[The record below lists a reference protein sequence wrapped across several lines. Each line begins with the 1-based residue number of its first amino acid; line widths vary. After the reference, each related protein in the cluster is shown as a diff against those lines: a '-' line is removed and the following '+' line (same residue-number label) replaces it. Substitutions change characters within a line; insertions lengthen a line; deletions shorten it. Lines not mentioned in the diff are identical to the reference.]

1 MQAGRLPLP
10 PEFPYNRVMSSIIRR
25 PFSYSFFNATLILIA
40 VNAAVFL
47 LTGLSSKLEALLS
60 MNVVMVVRYHC
71 WWQPVTY
78 MFTHA
83 NFQHLLFN
91 MLGLLFFGLP
101 VERTVGSRE
110 FLLLYFFCGIMDGLL
125 SLGLYYLLGAY
136 GVFLLGASGAVYSL
150 LLAYAVIFPRSRIF
164 VFGLIPLPAPVMV
177 ALYAAIEFFSQFTAS
192 NTAHFTHLTGF
203 VLAWLYIRVRMG
215 VNPIK
220 VWRDAWR

>member
-1 MQAGRLPLP
+1 
-10 PEFPYNRVMSSIIRR
+10 MSSIIRR
-25 PFSYSFFNATLILIA
+25 PFRYGFFNATLILIA
-40 VNAAVFL
+40 VNVAVFL
-47 LTGLSSKLEALLS
+47 LTSLSSRLEALLS
-60 MNVVMVVRYHC
+60 MNVVMAVGYHC

-101 VERTVGSRE
+101 VERAVGSKE

-125 SLGLYYLLGAY
+125 SLALYYLLGAY
-136 GVFLLGASGAVYSL
+136 RVFLLGASGAVYSL

-177 ALYAAIEFFSQFTAS
+177 ALYAAIEFLSQFSADG
-192 NTAHFTHLTGF
+192 TAHFTHLTGF
-203 VLAWLYIRVRMG
+203 VLAWLYIRIRMG
-215 VNPIK
+215 VDPLK
-220 VWRDAWR
+220 VWRDAWRN

>member
-1 MQAGRLPLP
+1 
-10 PEFPYNRVMSSIIRR
+10 MSSIIRR
-25 PFSYSFFNATLILIA
+25 PFRYGFFNATLILIA
-40 VNAAVFL
+40 VNVAVFL
-47 LTGLSSKLEALLS
+47 LTSLSSKLEGLLS
-60 MNVVMVVRYHC
+60 MNVVMVIGYHC
-71 WWQPVTY
+71 WWQPLTY

-101 VERTVGSRE
+101 VERAVGSKE

-125 SLGLYYLLGAY
+125 SLALYYLLGAY
-136 GVFLLGASGAVYSL
+136 RVFLLGASGAVYSL

-177 ALYAAIEFFSQFTAS
+177 ALYAAVEFFSQFTAS

-203 VLAWLYIRVRMG
+203 VLAWIYLRVRMG

-220 VWRDAWR
+220 VWHDAWRG